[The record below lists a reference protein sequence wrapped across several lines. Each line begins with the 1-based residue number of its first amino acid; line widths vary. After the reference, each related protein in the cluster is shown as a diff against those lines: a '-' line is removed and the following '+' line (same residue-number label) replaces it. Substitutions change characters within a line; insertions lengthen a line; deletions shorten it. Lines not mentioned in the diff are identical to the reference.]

1 MYNGEIFTF
10 NKTDM
15 KTTKLKELTRIFF
28 AGILTIIIMLTF
40 NSCAKK
46 ALFLTSSVVPAAQG
60 EVGVTKDKNNNYVVK
75 MKISNLA
82 EVDRLDP
89 PKNSYVVWMET
100 DRGIVRNI
108 GRISTSNQLNVSFE
122 TVSSFKPN
130 KIFITAEED
139 ESTQYPGPMVV
150 LTTNRF

>member
-1 MYNGEIFTF
+1 
-10 NKTDM
+10 M
-15 KTTKLKELTRIFF
+15 KTTTLNRLTRTFF
-28 AGILTIIIMLTF
+28 PCVLATMIMLAF
-40 NSCAKK
+40 SSCAQK

-60 EVGVTKDKNNNYVVK
+60 EVAVTKDKNNNYVIK

-82 EVDRLDP
+82 DVDRLQP

-100 DRGIVRNI
+100 DQGLAKNI
-108 GRISTSNQLNVSFE
+108 GRISTSNNLNVSFE
-122 TVSSFKPN
+122 TVSSFRPN

-139 ESTQYPGPMVV
+139 ESSQYPGPMVV

>member
-1 MYNGEIFTF
+1 
-10 NKTDM
+10 M

-28 AGILTIIIMLTF
+28 TGILAIMIMLTF

-60 EVGVTKDKNNNYVVK
+60 EVAVTKDKNNNYVVK

-100 DRGIVRNI
+100 DRGLTRNI

-122 TVSSFKPN
+122 TVSSFKPY

-139 ESTQYPGPMVV
+139 ESTTYPGPIVV

>member
-1 MYNGEIFTF
+1 MKQLKLNTLARTF
-10 NKTDM
+10 FVGVLATM
-15 KTTKLKELTRIFF
+15 I
-28 AGILTIIIMLTF
+28 ILSF
-40 NSCAKK
+40 SSCAQK

-60 EVGVTKDKNNNYVVK
+60 EVAVTKDKNNNYVIK

-82 EVDRLDP
+82 DVDRLQP

-100 DRGIVRNI
+100 DRGLAKNI
-108 GRISTSNQLNVSFE
+108 GRISSSNKLNVSFE
-122 TVSSFKPN
+122 TVSSFRPN

-139 ESTQYPGPMVV
+139 ESTQYPGSMVV